1 MVTKDLTKKYSE
13 SFDDFSD
20 AKKQK
25 IRKELLGLDKKGEE
39 VKNKDSELYKLLD
52 ASFLG
57 GKVAQQDAFRGL
69 AADLLQTTVDRL
81 KEQKAKEAEFEMFRG
96 LSGFDEI
103 ANMGGSL
110 SNSILGEIGGVAG
123 MAGVGGEALQKDN
136 LEESI
141 NNMAGLGFLQGAQ
154 YDWQKWFDGE
164 LSKRYED
171 MKEVKGLEEAE
182 KTYKLEKQFMDSF
195 VKDYIKPR
203 FDYSRSIDEFVSYI
217 DVKQDEENILQTE
230 TTLKEYKNLINKKT
244 EKFYQDLK
252 QKKVGFD
259 PDFYANP
266 LSAFTLKQGPG
277 IDYKGISMSKQ
288 AKYLKQKEK
297 FEKDWEE
304 AKKDPKEKRKFLGG
318 KSWKQYAVQLGYDL
332 NNKKD
337 FARLHYN
344 AIGAKEDFDG
354 AKDIISKADIED
366 FINEQV
372 MPGIAQTDLKF
383 GNKPFREFVSPEK
396 YADDLLGDYNV
407 GTEEYE
413 KALKDLGIST
423 KGLSVDEVRDAIVS
437 GLRSTGADTIR
448 ESIKYYNEKKKKPS
462 QKLLGVSYIERE
474 EDYDKDAIDE
484 DSNAI
489 YKMFVEGGY
498 EGTEDEFF
506 NEFMPDADKEDMKLL
521 NQGLSGNIGTMFD
534 DLDTS
539 DPFAAL
545 GSVGGLLGEEPE
557 DMFGDKTIK
566 SSSKDKES
574 SYFDVFGDKEKEY
587 EDYTN
592 KYSGLGGY
600 SGFGSFN
607 FF

>member
-1 MVTKDLTKKYSE
+1 MATKDLTKKYSE

-20 AKKQK
+20 AKKQR
-25 IRKELLGLDKKGEE
+25 IRKELLGLNKKGEKIE
-39 VKNKDSELYKLLD
+39 NKDSELYKLLD

-57 GKVAQQDAFRGL
+57 GKVAEQDAFRGL

-81 KEQKAKEAEFEMFRG
+81 KEQKAKETEFEMFRG

-103 ANMGGSL
+103 AGMGGSL
-110 SNSILGEIGGVAG
+110 SNSILAEIGGVAG
-123 MAGVGGEALQKDN
+123 MAGVGGEALKKDN

-164 LSKRYED
+164 LSKRYEN
-171 MKEVKGLEEAE
+171 MKEVKGLAEAE
-182 KTYKLEKQFMDSF
+182 QTYKLEKQFMDSF
-195 VKDYIKPR
+195 INDYIKPR
-203 FDYSRSIDEFVSYI
+203 FDYSRSIDEFISYI

-230 TTLKEYKNLINKKT
+230 TTLKEYKNLINKQT
-244 EKFYQDLK
+244 QKFYQDLK

-266 LSAFTLKQGPG
+266 LSAFSLKQGRG
-277 IDYKGISMSKQ
+277 VDYKGISRSKQ
-288 AKYLKQKEK
+288 AKYQNQREK

-304 AKKDPKEKRKFLGG
+304 AKRNPKKKREFLGG

-344 AIGAKEDFDG
+344 AIGTKEDFDG
-354 AKDIISKADIED
+354 AKDIINKSDIED

-396 YADDLLGDYNV
+396 YADDLLGDYNI

-423 KGLSVDEVRDAIVS
+423 KGLSIDEVRDELIL

-489 YKMFVEGGY
+489 YKMFVKGGY
-498 EGTEDEFF
+498 EGSEDEFF

-521 NQGLSGNIGTMFD
+521 SKGLSGNIGTMFD